1 MTAVVLRDGST
12 VRVRPVETADAAELQ
27 RAFALLS
34 ERSRYLR
41 FMTGTTRL
49 SDAVA
54 RTLTDVD
61 HHDHEALVA
70 LDTEPGASRTGDIVG
85 VARYVFA
92 AGVRDEA
99 DLAIT
104 VGDEWQG
111 RGLGGAL
118 LALLGE
124 RARAEGVD
132 RFSVDVL
139 VDNPAMLA
147 LVRAT
152 GGVVVPDTRGSVA
165 SGHIDLTS
173 PGRSPQRT
181 GYPPAMTDSSDLRHD
196 DEANQAVQAVVDRV
210 LSYQAGAPVET
221 VAEELRSG
229 LREIDAD
236 MPDEWVARTAG
247 SISQTDPA

>member
-1 MTAVVLRDGST
+1 MTDVVLRDGT
-12 VRVRPVETADAAELQ
+12 QVRVRPVETTDAAELQ

-70 LDTEPGASRTGDIVG
+70 LELESGSARPGDIVA
-85 VARYVFA
+85 VARYVRMPGA
-92 AGVRDEA
+92 REEA
-99 DLAIT
+99 DLALT
-104 VGDEWQG
+104 VGDSWQG

-118 LALLGE
+118 LTLLSE

-132 RFSVDVL
+132 RFTVDVL

-147 LVRAT
+147 LVRAA
-152 GGVVVPDTRGSVA
+152 GGTVVTDSRGAVA

-173 PGRSPQRT
+173 CREGVLPTGPGTPSP
-181 GYPPAMTDSSDLRHD
+181 
-196 DEANQAVQAVVDRV
+196 
-210 LSYQAGAPVET
+210 
-221 VAEELRSG
+221 
-229 LREIDAD
+229 
-236 MPDEWVARTAG
+236 
-247 SISQTDPA
+247 